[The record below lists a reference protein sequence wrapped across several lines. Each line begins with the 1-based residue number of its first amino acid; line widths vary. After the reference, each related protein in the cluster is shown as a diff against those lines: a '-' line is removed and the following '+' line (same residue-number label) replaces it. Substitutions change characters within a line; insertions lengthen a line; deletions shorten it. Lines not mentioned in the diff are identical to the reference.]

1 MATPIGTNV
10 VTSISRRF
18 ILPDIADNV
27 YNSNPIFF
35 RLNKMGKKL
44 VQGGFQIELPVMY
57 ARFAAG
63 GWYTGFDALNVAP
76 SDTVKNAAF
85 DWKQAYVPVTV
96 DGRTLVRADSP
107 QAVARFL
114 SFYFGQAEMELAE
127 IIGAGL
133 WNAGSPIGT
142 VPANQPDGIPQAVDN
157 NTNFATYGGI
167 SRSSNTF
174 WEAQIDNSSTALT
187 FALMQTLFG
196 ECTFGGR
203 HPTIIVT
210 DQTQYNDYIALFT
223 ATTYFERGPAGY
235 DEVLAQGGWTNAL
248 FNNIPIVVDSHVPTG
263 VGGSS
268 SKHSV
273 WYLNENFMYLIVAE
287 GVDFKLED
295 FITPVNQDAMV
306 SKLYW
311 MGDLC
316 FNNVQTSGAFWN
328 LT

>member
-1 MATPIGTNV
+1 
-10 VTSISRRF
+10 
-18 ILPDIADNV
+18 V

-35 RLNKMGKKL
+35 RLNKMNKKM
-44 VQGGFQIELPVMY
+44 VQGGTQIELPVMY
-57 ARFAAG
+57 SRFAAG
-63 GWYTGFDALNVAP
+63 GWYTGFDALNVSP

-85 DWKQAYVPVTV
+85 DWKQGYVPVTV

-127 IIGAGL
+127 IIGSAL
-133 WNAGSPIGT
+133 WATTPPT
-142 VPANQPDGIPQAVDN
+142 NQPDSIPVAVDN
-157 NTNFATYGGI
+157 GTLAATYGGLT
-167 SRSSNTF
+167 RASNTF
-174 WEAQIDNSSTALT
+174 WNGQIDNATTTLS
-187 FALMQTLFG
+187 FAAMQTMFG
-196 ECTFGGR
+196 NTTFGGR
-203 HPTIIVT
+203 HPTIGVT
-210 DQTQYNDYIALFT
+210 DQHEYNTFIGLFT
-223 ATTYFERGPAGY
+223 GTTYFERGPAGY

-263 VGGSS
+263 LGAAGAGT
-268 SKHSV
+268 HSM
-273 WYLNENFMYLIVAE
+273 YFLNANFIYLIVAQ

-316 FNNVQTSGAFWN
+316 MNNLQTQGALWD
-328 LT
+328 LS